1 MATFVVPKAPLPP
14 PLPKHTNTHA
24 PHARTHAH
32 TKHTNTQAPHA
43 RTHARTHTHT
53 GVMIDVWALNYLL
66 DQHLKGVKDKLELVN
81 LPLTSFATQWFMC
94 AYVNVLPLSSVLRVW
109 DWLLL
114 LGPVVLFR
122 IALALLKAIEWEL
135 GLATE
140 MEDAMAALQRARNLE
155 IETVL
160 TIAQVCFGEAVVDLA
175 VLMQLRHKA
184 TVSKLS

>member
-24 PHARTHAH
+24 PHAPTHAH

-122 IALALLKAIEWEL
+122 IALALLKAIEGEL